1 MLQQLLDKDG
11 RPYQLSISETDSHIF
26 LKLHHHQLLV
36 GEAKCVWESDQTLLL
51 GDIAI
56 ANAVIPQPADDFSVL
71 ISTLPGGQPKPIN
84 YRRRGLGSALLK
96 SLIHH
101 ARSRSAQHLYGNVF
115 EQDVQNNPKLLH
127 WYEKHGFEIRE
138 VPEADREDIVA
149 HIHLDL
155 DSLPV
160 TRVD

>member
-1 MLQQLLDKDG
+1 MLQQLFAKDG
-11 RPYQLSISETDSHIF
+11 RPYQLSILETDSHIF

-36 GEAKCVWESDQTLLL
+36 GEAKCVWEAAQTLLL

-56 ANAVIPQPADDFSVL
+56 ANAVIPQPTDDFSVL

-101 ARSRSAQHLYGNVF
+101 ALTRNAQQLYGNVF

-127 WYEKHGFEIRE
+127 WYQKHGFEIRE
-138 VPEADREDIVA
+138 IPVGDREDIVA

-155 DSLPV
+155 NPLS
-160 TRVD
+160 